1 MQFSQESVMT
11 HSFYRISSAAILAAA
26 FMLGGCDI
34 LNAAQTP
41 KAGKPKASSPAPS
54 ASAPAA
60 AATVAPEP
68 AAPAA
73 ALSDGI
79 ALYNKG
85 SYSAAI
91 KRLANAPEIWSA
103 DISFQTE
110 ALKTMAFS
118 YCVTS
123 RKKLCK
129 QQFEK
134 ALKLDPNFDLA
145 PGEQGH
151 PLWGPVFKQAQR
163 AVASSAN
170 K

>member
-1 MQFSQESVMT
+1 MT

-54 ASAPAA
+54 ASAPA

>member
-1 MQFSQESVMT
+1 MP
-11 HSFYRISSAAILAAA
+11 HSIHSLYRISSATMLAAA
-26 FMLGGCDI
+26 FLLGGCDS
-34 LNAAQTP
+34 LNLT
-41 KAGKPKASSPAPS
+41 KPRTANPAPS
-54 ASAPAA
+54 VSASARAPAPVT
-60 AATVAPEP
+60 ATVAPESARPP
-68 AAPAA
+68 AALA
-73 ALSDGI
+73 DGM

-151 PLWGPVFKQAQR
+151 PLWGPVFKQARR
-163 AVASSAN
+163 AVATSAR

>member
-1 MQFSQESVMT
+1 MT
-11 HSFYRISSAAILAAA
+11 RSIHSLYRIGSAAMLAAT
-26 FMLGGCDI
+26 FLLGGCDS
-34 LNAAQTP
+34 LNLAKPRAANPT
-41 KAGKPKASSPAPS
+41 PS
-54 ASAPAA
+54 ASASAHAHAPAPA
-60 AATVAPEP
+60 PATVAPESARPP
-68 AAPAA
+68 AA
-73 ALSDGI
+73 LTDGI

-103 DISFQTE
+103 DVSFQTE

-134 ALKLDPNFDLA
+134 ALKLDPTFDLA

-151 PLWGPVFKQAQR
+151 PLWGPVFKQARR
-163 AVASSAN
+163 AVIASA
-170 K
+170 KK

>member
-1 MQFSQESVMT
+1 MVLSQETVMN
-11 HSFYRISSAAILAAA
+11 HSFCRISSAALLAAT
-26 FMLGGCDI
+26 FMLGGCDA
-34 LNAAQTP
+34 LNSAQKPVAADP
-41 KAGKPKASSPAPS
+41 VPS
-54 ASAPAA
+54 ASAPVAA
-60 AATVAPEP
+60 IAPEP
-68 AAPAA
+68 SAPPAA
-73 ALSDGI
+73 LTDGI

-103 DISFQTE
+103 DLSFQTQ

-145 PGEQGH
+145 AGEQGH

-163 AVASSAN
+163 AVATSAR

>member
-11 HSFYRISSAAILAAA
+11 HSFYRISSAAMLAAA

-41 KAGKPKASSPAPS
+41 KTSKPKASSPAPS
-54 ASAPAA
+54 ASAPA

>member
-1 MQFSQESVMT
+1 MT
-11 HSFYRISSAAILAAA
+11 HSFYRIGSAAMLAAT
-26 FMLGGCDI
+26 FMLGGCDSF
-34 LNAAQTP
+34 NPGQKPVAANPT
-41 KAGKPKASSPAPS
+41 PS
-54 ASAPAA
+54 APVPVAA
-60 AATVAPEP
+60 VAPEP
-68 AAPAA
+68 PAPPAA
-73 ALSDGI
+73 LTDGI

-129 QQFEK
+129 QQFDK

-151 PLWGPVFKQAQR
+151 PLWGPVFKQAKR
-163 AVASSAN
+163 AVATSAR

>member
-1 MQFSQESVMT
+1 MT
-11 HSFYRISSAAILAAA
+11 TSFYRNSSVAMLAAV
-26 FMLGGCDI
+26 FLLGGCDS
-34 LNAAQTP
+34 LNRLIPAHTPVAAKTTSSRSTP
-41 KAGKPKASSPAPS
+41 TARQAQVSVAPDPQ
-54 ASAPAA
+54 APPAA
-60 AATVAPEP
+60 LT
-68 AAPAA
+68 
-73 ALSDGI
+73 DGI
-79 ALYNKG
+79 SLYDKG

-110 ALKTMAFS
+110 ALKYMAFS

-134 ALKLDPNFDLA
+134 ALKLDASFDLA

-151 PLWGPVFKQAQR
+151 PLWGPVFNQAKR
-163 AVASSAN
+163 AVTATA
-170 K
+170 KK

>member
-1 MQFSQESVMT
+1 MT
-11 HSFYRISSAAILAAA
+11 HSFYRISSAAMLAAT
-26 FMLGGCDI
+26 FLLGGCDS
-34 LNAAQTP
+34 LNLTKPEAAIPTP
-41 KAGKPKASSPAPS
+41 
-54 ASAPAA
+54 SAPAPV

-68 AAPAA
+68 VAPPAA
-73 ALSDGI
+73 LNDGI

-85 SYSAAI
+85 NYSAAI

-103 DISFQTE
+103 DIAFQTE

-151 PLWGPVFKQAQR
+151 PLWGPVFKQAKR
-163 AVASSAN
+163 AVATSA
-170 K
+170 KK

>member
-1 MQFSQESVMT
+1 MT
-11 HSFYRISSAAILAAA
+11 HSFYRIGSAAILAAT
-26 FMLGGCDI
+26 FVLGGCDS
-34 LNAAQTP
+34 LNSA
-41 KAGKPKASSPAPS
+41 KPVALNPTSTM
-54 ASAPAA
+54 SAPI
-60 AATVAPEP
+60 AATNTPEP
-68 AAPAA
+68 AAPPA
-73 ALSDGI
+73 ALTDGI

-91 KRLANAPEIWSA
+91 KRLANAPEIWAA

-151 PLWGPVFKQAQR
+151 PLWGPVFKQAKR
-163 AVASSAN
+163 AVATSAR